1 LDFFPA
7 ALSFFISRDFFLAAV
22 LGWMTFFLAAL
33 SNELMASVT
42 AALASLFL
50 LPVTS
55 FSALATDDLV
65 ALLVALLRSAFLAA
79 DLADFSAVLVL
90 GNCAYLL

>member
-33 SNELMASVT
+33 SNELMASTT
-42 AALASLFL
+42 AVLASPFL
-50 LPVTS
+50 LPPIS

-65 ALLVALLRSAFLAA
+65 ALLMALFRSALRVA